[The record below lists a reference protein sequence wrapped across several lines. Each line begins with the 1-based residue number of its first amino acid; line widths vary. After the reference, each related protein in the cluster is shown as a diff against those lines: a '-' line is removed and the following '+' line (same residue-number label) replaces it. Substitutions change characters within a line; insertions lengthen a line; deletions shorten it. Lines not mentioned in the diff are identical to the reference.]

1 LADDE
6 RELSVKDFLPRPSRW
21 GGGVKQAA
29 RCEQHCDWRDEQCG
43 GPSRATEEHAAK
55 RIANPVSASGSA
67 LSVHLPFVEQ
77 FIGLTT

>member
-1 LADDE
+1 
-6 RELSVKDFLPRPSRW
+6 
-21 GGGVKQAA
+21 VKQAA
-29 RCEQHCDWRDEQCG
+29 RCEQHCDWHHEQCG
-43 GPSRATEEHAAK
+43 EPSRATEEHAAK